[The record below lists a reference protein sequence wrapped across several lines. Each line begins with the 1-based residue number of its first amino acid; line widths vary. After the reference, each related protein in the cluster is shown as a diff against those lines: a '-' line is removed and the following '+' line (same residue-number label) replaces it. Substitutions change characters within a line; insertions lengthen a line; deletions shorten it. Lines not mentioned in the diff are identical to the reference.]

1 MGRIGSHQSPQQVP
15 NTSQAQRANPAQQAA
30 EAQQATE
37 AQAAKAPAQELKDKL
52 SGLLDKD
59 TAEAITKAKMDPNSL
74 DFKVPDK
81 QHVRALKDALKALNQ
96 IPDETLQELNLGK
109 MKTKIEEALQQLRSG
124 NLSDTT
130 VDKLRSQLNNLS
142 EDVPGGA
149 RIRESIKDA
158 LQGLESM
165 LDKPSKPE
173 PTGPKPPPHMRPNPL
188 NPDGPHIMKYASVF
202 AK

>member
-1 MGRIGSHQSPQQVP
+1 MGRIGSNQPQQQVP
-15 NTSQAQRANPAQQAA
+15 NTNQAQRANQ
-30 EAQQATE
+30 AQQATQ
-37 AQAAKAPAQELKDKL
+37 AQSAAEAPAQELKDKL

-81 QHVRALKDALKALNQ
+81 QHVRALKDALKSLNQ

-130 VDKLRSQLNNLS
+130 VGKLRDQLNNLS
-142 EDVPGGA
+142 QDAPGA
-149 RIRESIKDA
+149 ERIRDSIKDA

-165 LDKPSKPE
+165 LNKPSKPE
-173 PTGPKPPPHMRPNPL
+173 PTGPKPPPHMRPNPM